1 MELPAGTWR
10 RPAAG
15 ACSGQMSVMKI
26 DCQSHIFPR
35 AYAEAL
41 SRNRHAPLTAMDA
54 GGYTISYPGLQTFR
68 LDSNAYSV
76 ATKLR
81 AMDAAGIDVSVISVN
96 MPGPEL
102 LEPEVG
108 VAAARVCNEE
118 LAAACARH
126 PQRLVGL
133 ACLPW
138 QVPDAALQE
147 LERAAGELSLR
158 GVMLYSHVG
167 GGPVDAPACLP
178 IYARLEE
185 LGLPL
190 VLHPCVPPWG
200 AEIADYSMITMAGLM
215 VDHSFAALRLVLS
228 GVLERFP
235 RLQVVQPHCGG
246 VLPYLWGRIRHQTE
260 VMGRGVEHISRRATE
275 LYRRVYLD
283 TASPWP
289 PALRLVYDFAG
300 AERLL
305 FSSDHPWVEI
315 ELLIDALDQL
325 ELPPAEQSRIY
336 AGNAQQLFAVPE

>member
-1 MELPAGTWR
+1 MLSSANR
-10 RPAAG
+10 
-15 ACSGQMSVMKI
+15 MKI
-26 DCQSHIFPR
+26 DCQSHILPP

-41 SRNRHAPLTAMDA
+41 AGNRRPPFTRVDA
-54 GGYTISYPGLQTFR
+54 DSYTVSYPGMQTFR
-68 LDSNAYSV
+68 MDRELYSV

-108 VAAARVCNEE
+108 VAAARTCNEE
-118 LAAACARH
+118 LAAACALH
-126 PQRLVGL
+126 PQRLAGL

-138 QVPDAALQE
+138 QVPDAALAE
-147 LERAAGELSLR
+147 LERAAGELGLR
-158 GVMLYSHVG
+158 GAMLYSHVG
-167 GGPVDAPACLP
+167 AGPVDGAAYLP

-200 AEIADYSMITMAGLM
+200 AEIGDYSMITMVGLM
-215 VDHSFAALRLVLS
+215 VDHSFAALRLILS

-235 RLQVVQPHCGG
+235 RLRVVQPHCGG

-260 VMGRGVEHISRRATE
+260 VMGRGTERISRPATE

-289 PALRLVYDFAG
+289 PALRLVHEFAG
-300 AERLL
+300 ADRML

-315 ELLIDALDQL
+315 RLLTDALDQL
-325 ELPPAEQSRIY
+325 GLPPADLARIY
-336 AGNAQQLFAVPE
+336 AGNAQELFAIR

>member
-1 MELPAGTWR
+1 MLTVANR
-10 RPAAG
+10 
-15 ACSGQMSVMKI
+15 MKI
-26 DCQSHIFPR
+26 DCQSHILPP
-35 AYAEAL
+35 AYAAVL
-41 SRNRHAPLTAMDA
+41 ARNRRAPLTRVDDDSF
-54 GGYTISYPGLQTFR
+54 TVTYPGMQTLR
-68 LDSNAYSV
+68 MDRRRYSV
-76 ATKLR
+76 ANKLR

-108 VAAARVCNEE
+108 VAAARTCNEE

-138 QVPDAALQE
+138 QVPDAALAE
-147 LERAAGELSLR
+147 LERAAGALDLR

-167 GGPVDAPACLP
+167 DGAVDGAACLP

-200 AEIADYSMITMAGLM
+200 AEISDYSMITMVGLM
-215 VDHSFAALRLVLS
+215 VDHSFAALRLILS
-228 GVLERFP
+228 GVLERYP
-235 RLQVVQPHCGG
+235 RLRVVQPHCGG

-260 VMGRGVEHISRRATE
+260 VMGRGTEHLSRRAGE

-289 PALRLVYDFAG
+289 PALRLVHEFAG
-300 AERLL
+300 AERML

-315 ELLIDALDQL
+315 PLLMDALDQL
-325 ELPPAEQSRIY
+325 GLSPADQARIY
-336 AGNAQQLFAVPE
+336 AGNAQDLFAIG